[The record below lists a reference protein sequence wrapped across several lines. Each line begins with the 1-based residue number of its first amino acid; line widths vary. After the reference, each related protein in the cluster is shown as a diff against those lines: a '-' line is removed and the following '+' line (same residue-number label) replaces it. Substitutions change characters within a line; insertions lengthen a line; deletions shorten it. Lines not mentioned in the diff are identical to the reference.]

1 MGRPRTVSDE
11 QVLDAA
17 LAVLGE
23 LGVHGVTLALV
34 AERCGV
40 RAPSLSERFGSKR
53 QLLLRA
59 VRRGAAAGVAR
70 ITAATEA
77 PGPACPA
84 IVAALGGLAA
94 GVGDRR
100 GAPAMLSLLQLDV
113 DDEELGLFTA
123 EYMNPVR
130 SLLRRL
136 LERAQADGELV
147 PGDPDT
153 RALALQSA
161 FHGALLVWTLDR
173 GTDSVADRTR
183 HVVEHLLAEW
193 SGVEVTAPGPGE
205 HRGARL
211 SG

>member
-1 MGRPRTVSDE
+1 VGRPRTVSDE

-23 LGVHGVTLALV
+23 LGVQGVTLALV

-59 VRRGAAAGVAR
+59 ARRGAEAGVAR

-100 GAPAMLSLLQLDV
+100 GAAAMLSLLQLDV
-113 DDEELGLFTA
+113 EDEELGLVTA
-123 EYMNPVR
+123 EYMDTVR
-130 SLLRRL
+130 SVLRRL
-136 LERAQADGELV
+136 LERAEADGELV
-147 PGDPDT
+147 PADPAA

-161 FHGALLVWTLDR
+161 FHGSLLVWTLDR
-173 GTDSVADRTR
+173 GTEPVADRAR
-183 HVVEHLLAEW
+183 RVVDHLLSEW
-193 SGVEVTAPGPGE
+193 SGVEMTAPSP
-205 HRGARL
+205 RGA
-211 SG
+211 G